1 MHANRRGDPNKPGNK
16 TAGKWQRAARRASV
30 LSNDA
35 FAPDE
40 ILYRANNRIG
50 NGDGDGS
57 NGHVAMKNQGRDS
70 IVRPVW

>member
-1 MHANRRGDPNKPGNK
+1 M
-16 TAGKWQRAARRASV
+16 

-50 NGDGDGS
+50 NGNGNDG
-57 NGHVAMKNQGRDS
+57 NGHVAMKNQGSDS

>member
-1 MHANRRGDPNKPGNK
+1 M
-16 TAGKWQRAARRASV
+16 

-50 NGDGDGS
+50 NGSDGNDGSS

>member
-1 MHANRRGDPNKPGNK
+1 M
-16 TAGKWQRAARRASV
+16 

-50 NGDGDGS
+50 NGNGDGGNG
-57 NGHVAMKNQGRDS
+57 NGHVATKNQGRDS